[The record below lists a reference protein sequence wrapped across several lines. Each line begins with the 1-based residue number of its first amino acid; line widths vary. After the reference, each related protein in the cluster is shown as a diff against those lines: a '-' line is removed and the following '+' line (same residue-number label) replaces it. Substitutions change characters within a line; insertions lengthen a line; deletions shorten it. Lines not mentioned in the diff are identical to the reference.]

1 MSYSF
6 YIPCERTP
14 ALSDI
19 QALLTAP
26 QIPLEDCDPQQPLPE
41 GYHYFY
47 VDGETSR
54 CWELSVEDGRLGVRL
69 FTASSPADYRRA
81 LEMTKA
87 IATITGSKVTSDEGD
102 EMSLAKLDQEY
113 GEEWIQFHS
122 RQVCRMLAGAVKGQD
137 SPDQAQFDAVFA
149 SFKFG
154 PKVLA
159 EVRKK
164 EDWEAALMEKI
175 RQFNFDKPEVYE
187 ASLKGL
193 KHNDTGKIARLST
206 MVQGVPYI
214 IQDYNTAIQVMI
226 ADPLMPGGATANS
239 GQEFLIMT
247 ASQVHE
253 ALPGSYWRDEHHLI
267 TPSVEGEEWKQLIQ
281 QLQDA
286 GPKPLGDFFVDPD
299 KDKYKDLFE
308 GGEKESSA
316 GEKSHD
322 PEMVRMIGL
331 SMLPTTVFFLV
342 SVADGEIDKKE
353 IDAFRKSI
361 LKGTFSALMSESAYV
376 EQVFRASLSM
386 IEKTLDSLM
395 SEQLNPFAHL
405 IASQQMLSE
414 LNEQDANVLRTALM
428 DLGKSVASASG
439 GFLGIFGSKIS
450 KKEQQMLDR
459 IESILYDKD

>member
-1 MSYSF
+1 MMSHSF
-6 YIPCERTP
+6 YIPCERAP
-14 ALSDI
+14 ALSEI
-19 QALLTAP
+19 QPLLTAP
-26 QIPLEDCDPQQPLPE
+26 QIPVEDFDPQQPLLE
-41 GYHYFY
+41 GYYHFY

-54 CWELSVEDGRLGVRL
+54 SWELEVKGGQLGVRI
-69 FTASSPADYRRA
+69 FSASSPADYQRA
-81 LEMTKA
+81 LELTKA
-87 IATITGSKVTSDEGD
+87 IATITGSKVTPEDNG
-102 EMSLAKLDQEY
+102 EMSLAELDEKY

-122 RQVCRMLAGAVKGQD
+122 RQVCGVVTSSFRKGKG
-137 SPDQAQFDAVFA
+137 SIDALFNP
-149 SFKFG
+149 FPCG
-154 PKVLA
+154 PKVVA
-159 EVRKK
+159 EVSRT
-164 EDWEAALMEKI
+164 EDPEAALMEKI

-193 KHNDTGKIARLST
+193 KHSDTGKIARLST
-206 MVQGVPYI
+206 MVQGVSYI
-214 IQDYNTAIQVMI
+214 LQDYNTAIQVMI
-226 ADPLMPGGATANS
+226 ADPLMPGGATTNS
-239 GQEFLIMT
+239 GQEYLLMT

-267 TPSVEGEEWKQLIQ
+267 TPSVDGEDWKQLIQ
-281 QLQDA
+281 RLQDA

-299 KDKYKDLFE
+299 KDQYKDLFAE
-308 GGEKESSA
+308 NKEASSA
-316 GEKSHD
+316 GEEPRD
-322 PEMVRMIGL
+322 PEMVRLVGL

-353 IDAFRKSI
+353 IEAFRKSI
-361 LKGTFSALMSESAYV
+361 LKGTFSALVSESAYV

-395 SEQLNPFAHL
+395 SEKLDPLAHL

-414 LNEQDANVLRTALM
+414 LDEQDANFLRTALM

-450 KKEQQMLDR
+450 KEEQQMLDR